1 MKAARMLL
9 IVFSAALTDCG
20 HGPGQ
25 SAVPQPPAVP
35 RPPAVPKLLHSPPI
49 AQLAPQQL
57 RSLSME
63 CEKYLPDKSTRGPY
77 DAQYC
82 EDAIAA
88 WADSPLQIVPLGK
101 DASIPNLPGSPKPD
115 SPNPG
120 SPK

>member
-25 SAVPQPPAVP
+25 SAVPQPPAVA
-35 RPPAVPKLLHSPPI
+35 RPPAVSKLIHSPPI

-77 DAQYC
+77 DAGYC

-88 WADSPLQIVPLGK
+88 WADSPLQIVPIRK
-101 DASIPNLPGSPKPD
+101 DESVRD
-115 SPNPG
+115 SPA
-120 SPK
+120 SPH